1 MTKQEELSFWCW
13 TNKAWEP
20 SQWGKRGSE
29 DSYPGGQ
36 RESWLVTWPLDL
48 RGCRVSRDW
57 ILILQEG
64 MSQGTFDDIF
74 KSNHRMGVNIIAKQV
89 PGKCVYGWKVN
100 KKMRRKSL
108 SSGMRPFQSVQ
119 LDVTEHL
126 RRRSWKWT
134 GCRGPAFWGQRPSPR
149 QCCLLKRWLGYLR
162 MSCVTIGPR

>member
-1 MTKQEELSFWCW
+1 MLCVNVAQKSGWQSRRTY
-13 TNKAWEP
+13 P
-20 SQWGKRGSE
+20 SGAERTKRGNLANGVRGGRRTALQE
-29 DSYPGGQ
+29 DNG
-36 RESWLVTWPLDL
+36 PLDL

-89 PGKCVYGWKVN
+89 PGKCVYRWKVN

-108 SSGMRPFQSVQ
+108 DGRSSGMRPFQSVQ
-119 LDVTEHL
+119 VDVTEHL

-134 GCRGPAFWGQRPSPR
+134 GCRGPALWGRDRPPSV
-149 QCCLLKRWLGYLR
+149 LLAER
-162 MSCVTIGPR
+162 VTGVS